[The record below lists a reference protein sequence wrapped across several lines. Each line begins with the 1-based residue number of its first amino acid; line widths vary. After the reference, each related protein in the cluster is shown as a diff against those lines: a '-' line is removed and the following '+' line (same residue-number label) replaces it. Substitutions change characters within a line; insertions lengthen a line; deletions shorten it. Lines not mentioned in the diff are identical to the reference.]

1 MTQPGQPQPGHS
13 QTGPPPPGQPAD
25 GAGTRRPIVALLELL
40 GRRWTLRVLWELRY
54 GPVPSF
60 RELQSRCGGIS
71 SSVLTDR
78 LAELREA
85 GIVER
90 ADDGYRLSARGAEL
104 GEIVLTLAAWA
115 AVWEPPAAGHA
126 GLA

>member
-1 MTQPGQPQPGHS
+1 MTQPGQPQPG
-13 QTGPPPPGQPAD
+13 QPQPGQPQPGPPPPGQPAE
-25 GAGTRRPIVALLELL
+25 GAGTRRPIMALLELL
-40 GRRWTLRVLWELRY
+40 GRRWTLRVLWELRS

-60 RELQSRCGGIS
+60 RELQSRCGGVS

-78 LAELREA
+78 LTELREA

-104 GEIVLTLAAWA
+104 AEVVLLMARWA
-115 AVWEPPAAGHA
+115 ADWQPPGS
-126 GLA
+126 

>member
-1 MTQPGQPQPGHS
+1 MTARLPRPGGPVRGS
-13 QTGPPPPGQPAD
+13 TTG
-25 GAGTRRPIVALLELL
+25 RPLMAAMDLL
-40 GRRWTLRVLWELRY
+40 GRRWALRVLWELRA
-54 GPVPSF
+54 GPVPGF
-60 RELQSRCGGIS
+60 RELQGRCGGVS

-104 GEIVLTLAAWA
+104 SEVIMLMARWA
-115 AVWEPPAAGHA
+115 ADWQPPS
-126 GLA
+126 